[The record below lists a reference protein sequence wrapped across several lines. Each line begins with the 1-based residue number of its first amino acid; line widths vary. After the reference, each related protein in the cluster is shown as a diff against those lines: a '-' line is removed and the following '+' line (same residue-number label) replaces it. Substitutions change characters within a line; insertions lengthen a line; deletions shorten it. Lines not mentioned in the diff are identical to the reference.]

1 MATVARSA
9 VNAHPVVSHEAW
21 LAARQALLVKEK
33 EFTLLRD
40 ELSQE
45 RRAIR
50 CRPGWGLASR
60 LIPQRIG
67 AVRRF
72 YSATE
77 AWKEAGPFFAQSSM
91 QWATFLLSLRDYAET
106 GQGRPFANHVRI

>member
-9 VNAHPVVSHEAW
+9 VNNHPAVSHEAW
-21 LAARQALLVKEK
+21 LAARTAVLVKEK
-33 EFTLLRD
+33 EFTRLRD
-40 ELSQE
+40 GLSQE

-60 LIPQRIG
+60 LISQRMG
-67 AVRRF
+67 AAGRF

-77 AWKEAGPFFAQSSM
+77 PGRKQGHF
-91 QWATFLLSLRDYAET
+91 SLNPACS
-106 GQGRPFANHVRI
+106 GRPSS